1 MTVTAYYFLAR
12 IAGGFMLSLSAHRLK
27 TTPFDSGSIFY
38 NGAPEAI
45 RTPDPFL
52 RREVLYP
59 AELRVQNNKFGRN
72 DGIRTR
78 DLLVPNQAHY
88 QAMLRPENG
97 KTISFQKLKSKR
109 DIWLDS
115 PSPFKTPNSSKISKT
130 APPIE

>member
-1 MTVTAYYFLAR
+1 MTLFE
-12 IAGGFMLSLSAHRLK
+12 
-27 TTPFDSGSIFY
+27 SGSIFY

-59 AELRVQNNKFGRN
+59 AELRVQIGRN

-97 KTISFQKLKSKR
+97 KTISFQKSKSKR